1 MSLTIDQLEQE
12 AMQLPPPSRARLA
25 EKLVESLDVSQLDE
39 IQKRWVAEAVRRRD
53 EVRSG
58 RVKPI
63 AGEQFWTKHAVRSVD
78 DVRVPPG
85 GAPRIS

>member
-12 AMQLPPPSRARLA
+12 SMQLSALSRARLA
-25 EKLVESLDVSQLDE
+25 EKLVESLDVSQLDH

-58 RVKPI
+58 RAEPI
-63 AGEQFWTKHAVRSVD
+63 AGEQVLDEARRKVGR
-78 DVRVPPG
+78 
-85 GAPRIS
+85 